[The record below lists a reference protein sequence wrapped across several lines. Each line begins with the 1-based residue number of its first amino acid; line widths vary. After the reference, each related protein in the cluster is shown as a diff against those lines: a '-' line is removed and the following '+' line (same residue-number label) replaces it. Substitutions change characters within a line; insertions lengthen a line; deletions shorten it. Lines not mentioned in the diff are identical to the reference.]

1 MVGAPLPLAGTFHEI
16 SVTAADVRA
25 SVEFYERL
33 GLTQATTTD
42 TFTHP
47 YGVVSDG
54 RLCLGVHDRAGPA
67 TVLTFVH
74 PGIAHH
80 VGAFAAAGIELST
93 CRIGEEVFNEVGFAD
108 PFGHAVA
115 VLEART
121 YSPVARALSETSLC
135 GDFALYSLPATDFAV
150 AQAFWE
156 PLGFVAAGET
166 LEPYTVLELTS
177 DHLDIAFHAP
187 RICPRPMIVFRD
199 PGMRARLERLRG
211 LGVDLSAPPPG
222 LPAAANA
229 RLEGPEGTVLLL
241 LEGEA

>member
-1 MVGAPLPLAGTFHEI
+1 MAGAPLPLAGTFHEI

-25 SVEFYERL
+25 AVEFYERL
-33 GLTQATTTD
+33 GLTQASTTD
-42 TFTHP
+42 TFNHP

-54 RLCLGVHDRAGPA
+54 RLCLGVHGRSGPSP
-67 TVLTFVH
+67 VLTFVR
-74 PGIAHH
+74 PSIARHL
-80 VGAFAAAGIELST
+80 GAFDAAGIELST
-93 CRIGEEVFNEVGFAD
+93 CRIGEEVFNEVGFTD

-135 GDFALYSLPATDFAV
+135 GDFAFYSLPATDFAA

-156 PLGFVAAGET
+156 PLGFVAAGEAR
-166 LEPYTVLELTS
+166 EPYVSLELTS

-187 RICPRPMIVFRD
+187 RVCPRPMIVFRD
-199 PGMRARLERLRG
+199 PGMRARLARLRE
-211 LGVDLSAPPPG
+211 LGVEVSAPPPG

-229 RLEGPEGTVLLL
+229 RLDGPEGTVLLL
-241 LEGEA
+241 LEGEN